1 MPKTRKQLKAYAREN
16 LLGRYGLVIGA
27 LLLYWL
33 VAGLLDIPFTN
44 MITQGVYFAA
54 YSRVVI
60 GVLGIAV
67 VALIAFLIQCAI
79 WRIHLMLA
87 RQQNPTFR
95 ELLYPFQNRPGRY
108 SGFFLLEILLGA
120 ICLAPGIILFLCA
133 LVVAARTGSPIF
145 SSDGLLITAGTGLS
159 LFSSDGL
166 PITTGTDLAI
176 FAVMQVL
183 VLLLLSLAL
192 LAVGCIVLVI
202 LLLSWSMTGFL
213 LLDNP
218 NFTVLQAIRRSRQLM
233 KRNKWRYFLL
243 LLSFLGW
250 ALLSILSLGIALL
263 WIGPYYTQTR
273 VSFYLDRCGNE
284 N

>member
-1 MPKTRKQLKAYAREN
+1 MPKTRKQLKGYAREN

-27 LLLYWL
+27 LIIYWL
-33 VAGLLDIPFTN
+33 VSGLLDIPFTN

-79 WRIHLMLA
+79 WRVHLMLA
-87 RQQNPTFR
+87 RAQNPMFR

-108 SGFFLLEILLGA
+108 CGFFLLEILLGV
-120 ICLAPGIILFLCA
+120 ICLAPGVILLLCA
-133 LVVAARTGSPIF
+133 LMVAARTGVFVF
-145 SSDGLLITAGTGLS
+145 SSDGLTISAGTGLS

-166 PITTGTDLAI
+166 TSATG
-176 FAVMQVL
+176 AVSSVFSVTQV
-183 VLLLLSLAL
+183 LAL
-192 LAVGCIVLVI
+192 LAIALLVIGCIVLII

-218 NFTVLQAIRRSRQLM
+218 NFTVMQAIRRSRQLM
-233 KRNKWRYFLL
+233 KRSKWRYLIL

-263 WIGPYYTQTR
+263 WIGPYYTQAR
-273 VSFYLDRCGNE
+273 VCFYLDRCGTVE
-284 N
+284 W